1 MSNFKDQAFLPVESL
16 AVDSRTTIERAYQA
30 DPKRTHSELVN
41 NGLWY
46 VATQLKIDHAT
57 GRLG

>member
-1 MSNFKDQAFLPVESL
+1 MSNFKDHSWRTIESF
-16 AVDSRTTIERAYQA
+16 AIDKRDMFERAYQA

-46 VATQLKIDHAT
+46 VATQLKIDHAA